1 MYLVYPPIFC
11 TTIDP
16 HFSWV
21 SVITVVPRA
30 IKDNGFPI
38 FFFCLGGGG
47 GGGEGEINKVPC
59 GLCKNGEYAKQVF
72 VSYF

>member
-1 MYLVYPPIFC
+1 MHLVYPPIFC

-38 FFFCLGGGG
+38 FFLFGG

>member
-1 MYLVYPPIFC
+1 MVFQ
-11 TTIDP
+11 
-16 HFSWV
+16 
-21 SVITVVPRA
+21 
-30 IKDNGFPI
+30 
-38 FFFCLGGGG
+38 FFFLFGGGGG